1 MGEGDILGQKG
12 RDGIEVRAVE
22 GAQELVLEVDG
33 LLGGDGGRRG
43 LRRRLVRRKVSAAAA
58 SAAGNRMSNL
68 AIEFPPF
75 GPFRLALNYGDNALN
90 AQG

>member
-1 MGEGDILGQKG
+1 MACWAVMGAAAAF
-12 RDGIEVRAVE
+12 AV
-22 GAQELVLEVDG
+22 G
-33 LLGGDGGRRG
+33 L
-43 LRRRLVRRKVSAAAA
+43 SAAKDGEAASPLSAPAA